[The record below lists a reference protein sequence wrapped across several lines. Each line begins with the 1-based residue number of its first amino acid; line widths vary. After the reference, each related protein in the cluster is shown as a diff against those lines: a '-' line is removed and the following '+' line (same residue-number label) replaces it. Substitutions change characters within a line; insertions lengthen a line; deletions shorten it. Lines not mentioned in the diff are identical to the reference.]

1 MKSVY
6 LSDPAGNHCQADP
19 QTQPSKQTPIKW
31 SSRIQ
36 PKTSVALPN
45 KYPTMATR
53 SIFENLEPGT
63 ATKKSTG
70 K

>member
-6 LSDPAGNHCQADP
+6 LSDPASNHGQADP
-19 QTQPSKQTPIKW
+19 QTQPYKQNRIKW

-45 KYPTMATR
+45 KYPTMATH
-53 SIFENLEPGT
+53 SIFENLESGT
-63 ATKKSTG
+63 VTKKSTG